1 MCGFLNNTFLL
12 ILGYGFIG
20 GLRMEDGIDRVGV
33 TTCSLLHCES
43 LLHCD
48 SLRTIILDRLF
59 LKEE

>member
-1 MCGFLNNTFLL
+1 MCGYLNNTFLL
-12 ILGYGFIG
+12 ILGNWLIG
-20 GLRMEDGIDRVGV
+20 GLRMKDGIDGVGV
-33 TTCSLLHCES
+33 TTCS

>member
-1 MCGFLNNTFLL
+1 MCGYLNNTFLF
-12 ILGYGFIG
+12 ILGNWLIG
-20 GLRMEDGIDRVGV
+20 GLRKGDGIDRVGV
-33 TTCSLLHCES
+33 TTCSLLHCVS